1 MRFSFAFFLRND
13 ERNGDFS
20 PINWIV
26 FVELLQCSSLAAQHY
41 LPHSEYQAEDHERD
55 FHQDIESNRRANRL
69 LPSVHP
75 HLIPR

>member
-26 FVELLQCSSLAAQHY
+26 FVELLQCFSLSARAY
-41 LPHSEYQAEDHERD
+41 LPYPEDQAEDHQRN
-55 FHQDIESNRRANRL
+55 FRKQ
-69 LPSVHP
+69 V
-75 HLIPR
+75 